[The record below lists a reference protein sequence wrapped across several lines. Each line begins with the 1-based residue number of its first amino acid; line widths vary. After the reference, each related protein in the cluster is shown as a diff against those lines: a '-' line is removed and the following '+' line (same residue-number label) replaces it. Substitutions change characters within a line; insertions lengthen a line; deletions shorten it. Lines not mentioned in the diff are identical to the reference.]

1 MGMLFVAH
9 VLDALSLSSVFFSSF
24 PVVIFYSCVQ
34 DECKRLRQSIRCGL
48 TKRLTVVGL
57 LVMLCY
63 MLCSRYLQLV
73 LRRIFVLGVSG

>member
-9 VLDALSLSSVFFSSF
+9 VLDPLSLLSVFFSF
-24 PVVIFYSCVQ
+24 PVVIFYLCVQ